1 MTNIEKTL
9 AEIAEYQKIFQ
20 QNLIVSQQNQAKIDV
35 QLAKTDVQL
44 AKTDAQLAKTD
55 AQLAATE
62 ARFAT
67 QNAKSE
73 LKLKETKEM
82 LSNIGFNLVA
92 AAEEF
97 FYYALREEKKFAGM
111 IFDNIQ
117 FNVKSKIKKLQ
128 GEFDIVLYNGD
139 SIGLIEI
146 KHRVHENDLQDL
158 IHKKVANFKALF
170 SDYADY
176 KFYLGIGG
184 FTVSEHVED
193 AAHENGIAI
202 LRQKGDL
209 VEILDNNLKVY

>member
-1 MTNIEKTL
+1 
-9 AEIAEYQKIFQ
+9 
-20 QNLIVSQQNQAKIDV
+20 
-35 QLAKTDVQL
+35 
-44 AKTDAQLAKTD
+44 
-55 AQLAATE
+55 
-62 ARFAT
+62 
-67 QNAKSE
+67 
-73 LKLKETKEM
+73 M
-82 LSNIGFNLVA
+82 LSNIGFNLA

-97 FYYALREEKKFAGM
+97 FYYTLREEKKFAGM
-111 IFDNIQ
+111 IFDNIRL
-117 FNVKSKIKKLQ
+117 NVNGQTKKIQ

-146 KHRVHENDLQDL
+146 KHLVHQSDLDTL

-184 FTVSEHVED
+184 FTVPEHVED

-209 VEILDNNLKVY
+209 VEILDDNLKVY